1 MFKTTNLFSLQL
13 LSLIY
18 LFIHTFKKF
27 FENLYMP
34 DTVLSAEE
42 TKMRRHGSCP
52 QEVYNLVGKQIY
64 PQVFVMTYVYVQN
77 AVGLHHG

>member
-1 MFKTTNLFSLQL
+1 
-13 LSLIY
+13 
-18 LFIHTFKKF
+18 
-27 FENLYMP
+27 MP